1 MPKLRHVHFELVL
14 FVVLLGEQQFPAHPR
29 RKDHGGSGGWTNRRW
44 IPRRHGTRR
53 RPCRRLHHQHGWLP
67 PPPTQ
72 ERRQL
77 QRKDHPILETNRIR
91 RLGRIDARWNWIV
104 GMVVVVVVVSI
115 VWPNDG
121 FVAAA
126 AKRLNAI
133 LEIVIALKSI
143 HLLEHHHGV
152 VGLKPPRRYRTAEF
166 SIRRIQEPHTPKHV
180 SESRV
185 IACTAGPILS
195 TRESAILVL
204 MLTKIPSKSHR
215 AFTQAIL
222 SKRDFAIA
230 LIIRMCDRTRKS
242 KDSTS
247 SFCPSYP

>member
-1 MPKLRHVHFELVL
+1 MPSPKSSRTP
-14 FVVLLGEQQFPAHPR
+14 GPARGACHST
-29 RKDHGGSGGWTNRRW
+29 DHYR
-44 IPRRHGTRR
+44 
-53 RPCRRLHHQHGWLP
+53 
-67 PPPTQ
+67 Q
-72 ERRQL
+72 ER
-77 QRKDHPILETNRIR
+77 TN
-91 RLGRIDARWNWIV
+91 
-104 GMVVVVVVVSI
+104 S
-115 VWPNDG
+115 
-121 FVAAA
+121 
-126 AKRLNAI
+126 K
-133 LEIVIALKSI
+133 
-143 HLLEHHHGV
+143 
-152 VGLKPPRRYRTAEF
+152 LKPPRRYRTAEF
-166 SIRRIQEPHTPKHV
+166 SIRRTQEPHTPKHV